1 MCKLVKSHSSLG
13 SGTESDRIM
22 RIAFLSGTTEDSAQL
37 ECPRIYDV
45 FDDKSEVWTGYP
57 LTKSNTLHW
66 PTLYLRER
74 CRLAEIFQELHSL
87 VLTKGQPHE
96 STVQGF
102 VKAADELLAKMQLW
116 CQRLPFE
123 LRYRWPMSVAVWELQ

>member
-1 MCKLVKSHSSLG
+1 
-13 SGTESDRIM
+13 M
-22 RIAFLSGTTEDSAQL
+22 RIAFLSGATEDSASL
-37 ECPRIYDV
+37 PCPKIYDV

-57 LTKSNTLHW
+57 LTKSNTPQW

-74 CRLAEIFQELHSL
+74 CRLGEMFQELHSL
-87 VLTKGQPHE
+87 VLTNGQPHE

-102 VKAADELLAKMQLW
+102 VKAVEELLAKMQHW

-123 LRYRWPMSVAVWELQ
+123 LQYRWPMSVAVWELQ